1 MIKFL
6 LNLPLVFTVAA
17 LFAVLPMLQGYPTG
31 VYAAAVEDEKD
42 KTTSE
47 QDAVNIKPIPTV
59 DPSADALLKET
70 SDTLKSANELSFSAD
85 IIYDELLPSGQKL
98 QFGGD
103 AGVTVKRPNR
113 VYAVY
118 NGDLHGR
125 KIWYSGDEV
134 TILNMTDNFYGQL
147 KVPATIDET
156 MDYLMNDYGF
166 TLPLS
171 DILFS
176 DPYGSLMNNVSAGV
190 VVGESSINGNKCRHL
205 AFVEKYIDW
214 QLWVST
220 GVRKLPCKLVITYKT
235 VPGSPQYTAVFSD
248 WNLNPDVSESI
259 FKPSIPEG
267 ADRIDFI
274 KSTNQLGGRQ

>member
-6 LNLPLVFTVAA
+6 SNLPLVFTVAG
-17 LFAVLPMLQGYPTG
+17 LFAVLSMLQGFQG
-31 VYAAAVEDEKD
+31 GIYAAAAEQGKD
-42 KTTSE
+42 KASSDKGTV
-47 QDAVNIKPIPTV
+47 DIKPIV
-59 DPSADALLKET
+59 DPSANALLKEM

-85 IIYDELLPSGQKL
+85 ITYDELLPSGQKL
-98 QFGGD
+98 QFGGE
-103 AGVTVKRPNR
+103 ASVTVKRPNR

-118 NGDLHGR
+118 HGDLHDR
-125 KIWYSGDEV
+125 KIWYSGDEI
-134 TILNMTDNFYGQL
+134 TIVNINDNFYGQL
-147 KVPATIDET
+147 KTPATIDET

-205 AFVEKYIDW
+205 AYVEKYIDW
-214 QLWVST
+214 QLWVSA

-235 VPGSPQYTAVFSD
+235 VPGSPQYTAVFSE
-248 WNLNPDVSESI
+248 WNLSPDVSENVFS
-259 FKPSIPEG
+259 PAIPKG
-267 ADRIDFI
+267 AHRIDFL
-274 KSTNQLGGRQ
+274 KLTNQ